1 MYGTSITIV
10 GNVVDD
16 VALRLTDSGVAR
28 LSFRVASTQRR
39 KESVTGIWTDGN
51 KLFIKVTCWRDF
63 AENVAV
69 SIKKGDALLVT
80 GRIYSRQYLKDENNH
95 VSYEI
100 DADAIGPN
108 LARGTSDF
116 TRRKRGFSGS
126 VEVDADGMP
135 LLESDDRYEI
145 IEEGPG
151 RFAEP
156 DMHSAPAFVSV
167 G

>member
-16 VALRLTDSGVAR
+16 VAIRLTDSGVAR
-28 LSFRVASTQRR
+28 LTFRVASTQRR
-39 KESVTGIWTDGN
+39 KDSTGTWTDGN

-69 SIKKGDALLVT
+69 SIKKGDPLLVT
-80 GRIYSRQYLKDENNH
+80 GRIYSRQYLKDENNR

-100 DADAIGPN
+100 DADAIGPD

-135 LLESDDRYEI
+135 LLESDDRYEVV
-145 IEEGPG
+145 EEGLG

-156 DMHSAPAFVSV
+156 DMRPDRTFVSV